1 MPWEPLRNMIT
12 GAIDRHIGW
21 WLLASAV
28 SLVAGWLLPVMTL
41 RQLFVLRDEV
51 SILGAIGRLF
61 EGGEYGLFVIVFL
74 FTVLF
79 PVFKLAV
86 ALLVWRRL
94 AVPDD
99 DLHRLLG
106 WVEAFGRWS
115 MLDVFVIAL
124 FVVVVKISAFSDV
137 DIHIGLYVFA
147 AAVLLSIV
155 VVRRVVD
162 MARRQSPAG
171 KD

>member
-1 MPWEPLRNMIT
+1 MSLR
-12 GAIDRHIGW
+12 
-21 WLLASAV
+21 
-28 SLVAGWLLPVMTL
+28 
-41 RQLFVLRDEV
+41 
-51 SILGAIGRLF
+51 
-61 EGGEYGLFVIVFL
+61 
-74 FTVLF
+74 
-79 PVFKLAV
+79 AV

-94 AVPDD
+94 AAPDD

-106 WVEAFGRWS
+106 WVETFGRWS

-137 DIHIGLYVFA
+137 EIHLGLYVFA

-162 MARRQSPAG
+162 MARQQRTDPKVQ
-171 KD
+171 

>member
-1 MPWEPLRNMIT
+1 MIT
-12 GAIDRHIGW
+12 GIIDRHIGW
-21 WLLASAV
+21 WLLTSAGM
-28 SLVAGWLLPVMTL
+28 LVAGWLLPVMTL

-51 SILGAIGRLF
+51 SILGAIGRLLD
-61 EGGEYGLFVIVFL
+61 GGEYVLFVIVFL

-79 PVFKLAV
+79 PVLKLAV
-86 ALLVWRRL
+86 AALVWHRL
-94 AVPDD
+94 ATPHDGLD
-99 DLHRLLG
+99 RLLG

-137 DIHIGLYVFA
+137 EIHAGLYVFA

-155 VVRRVVD
+155 VVRRVVAL
-162 MARRQSPAG
+162 ARRRRRTP
-171 KD
+171 D